1 MEHKAREVKMNW
13 ANLVEDAEAR
23 HHAKKQQKQFPHRPP
38 IDLYKP
44 ERRQIKKF
52 GDAKEGEQGVT
63 VQGEQVAF
71 ELSRDKIKQREESF
85 VTLDDKGEKIYWG
98 VPKAEPS
105 SFYQRLAQRTQDR
118 HNQPADNSVAEPNVY
133 LPPSRRTDRDRETEA
148 ALRVSN
154 LPEDILIE
162 DIRELCGR
170 CVL

>member
-1 MEHKAREVKMNW
+1 MNW

-71 ELSRDKIKQREESF
+71 ELTRDKNKQREESF